1 MYTLVLRKKW
11 KYLPPHCFPI
21 SQNHLD
27 SKKQKNTKMVFVV
40 LFTLTLTN
48 EEDERAF
55 LEAFRKLSEKVR
67 LHEPGALTY
76 ELHHELDE
84 QKQPK
89 PFHYIVVER
98 YVDDYSLE
106 EVHNKNP
113 YLAELV
119 AVLGKMNEGGAN
131 RATFTLH
138 QYENSTAERSL
149 QQLPALT
156 LESVPPVNNPL
167 LEKGVLVFGGSR
179 PGVHPS
185 YVEEAANLGV
195 LIATQEKRPLVY
207 GGGTVGVM
215 GAVAQA
221 CLAADI
227 PNPHNKSQTGGTVI
241 SVIPTPLQPREVAGE
256 MIGTVVYY
264 TATMSERKSI
274 MFAHADTVVALPG
287 GVGTYD
293 ELLEVVTLFQLNSY
307 RPKIGVLNA
316 NQFYKPFLDLLQH
329 TIEQGF
335 VDKYVLDF
343 IVVRDN
349 AADLLQALKE
359 LDPPAS
365 CKELTWTHRP

>member
-1 MYTLVLRKKW
+1 
-11 KYLPPHCFPI
+11 
-21 SQNHLD
+21 
-27 SKKQKNTKMVFVV
+27 MVFVV

-167 LEKGVLVFGGSR
+167 LEKGVLVLGGGR
-179 PGVHPS
+179 VGVHAD
-185 YVEEAANLGV
+185 YVEEATRLGE

-207 GGGTVGVM
+207 GAGTGGVM
-215 GAVAQA
+215 GAAVKA
-221 CLAADI
+221 CIAK
-227 PNPHNKSQTGGTVI
+227 NGTVI
-241 SVIPTPLQPREVAGE
+241 SVIPTDLHPPEELGA
-256 MIGTVVYY
+256 VVYH
-264 TATMSERKSI
+264 TDTMSEKKSI
-274 MFAHADTVVALPG
+274 MFAHSDTMVGLPG
-287 GVGTYD
+287 GVGTFD
-293 ELLEVVTLFQLNSY
+293 ELIEVIALFQSGCY
-307 RPKIGVLNA
+307 RPKIGLLNVHGFFDA
-316 NQFYKPFLDLLQH
+316 FLNFLKCLIRDGFLDESVFSIMVIKDTAEELL
-329 TIEQGF
+329 T
-335 VDKYVLDF
+335 
-343 IVVRDN
+343 
-349 AADLLQALKE
+349 ALKE
-359 LDPPAS
+359 FVPPPPS
-365 CKELTWTHRP
+365 NKLVWTHKP